1 MTVSSQPIKL
11 THECC
16 QLPPLF
22 QLLDCVIFHF
32 HPFILNSLTYTAL
45 IFPVK
50 CRAYEPNS
58 PTLLTFTC
66 NYGHCSRSYRLMA
79 KRLLVQNR
87 IDPTHFPRINFKTF
101 FLFEWLT
108 HRPPRLLCR
117 RCLFFDVPIHLSAR
131 EVYRYRSSVAYASTL
146 GEQQSS
152 VAVCRQRNAP
162 FVLTCFLDKSIT
174 GTI

>member
-1 MTVSSQPIKL
+1 MKRIKEKGGIGDCIESADIKL

-16 QLPPLF
+16 LLPPLF

-66 NYGHCSRSYRLMA
+66 IIMDIALGRLGA
-79 KRLLVQNR
+79 IV
-87 IDPTHFPRINFKTF
+87 
-101 FLFEWLT
+101 
-108 HRPPRLLCR
+108 
-117 RCLFFDVPIHLSAR
+117 
-131 EVYRYRSSVAYASTL
+131 
-146 GEQQSS
+146 
-152 VAVCRQRNAP
+152 
-162 FVLTCFLDKSIT
+162 
-174 GTI
+174 